1 MKYLFLTVVYGRDK
15 TEFQRMLY
23 LYNKIFFYREERDGR
38 ERRNGEMKSKVIL
51 GIEERRKVEKGVRQ
65 HG

>member
-23 LYNKIFFYREERDGR
+23 LYNKIFFIERRGMEEREEM
-38 ERRNGEMKSKVIL
+38 EM
-51 GIEERRKVEKGVRQ
+51 GD
-65 HG
+65 